1 MNSFP
6 STLRLIHRQELCQG
20 IVLFRL
26 GALDDQALPAFKP
39 GAHLSVKTPSGQN
52 RSYSLCSS
60 PNENRYYELAIK
72 KEEFGRG
79 GSKSMVESLKVG
91 DTLEVIEGAN
101 YFELKVGQ
109 PRYIFVAGGI
119 GITPILS
126 MMHALLSEGVDD
138 FVLHYCSREKASTPF
153 WELLSQAPFASH
165 VRFHHDGGDPN
176 RSFDFWPVFE
186 KTSNA
191 HIYCCGPQGLMDS
204 VRDMTGHWPSE
215 QVHFE
220 SFGVASLDPSLNV
233 DFSVKI
239 QSTGQVIAVSAQE
252 SILQA
257 LKQAGL
263 EVPSSCESGTCGS
276 CRVGLI
282 DGEADHRDYV
292 LMDDEF
298 EKAIMICVSRSK
310 SDQLVLDL

>member
-1 MNSFP
+1 
-6 STLRLIHRQELCQG
+6 
-20 IVLFRL
+20 
-26 GALDDQALPAFKP
+26 
-39 GAHLSVKTPSGQN
+39 
-52 RSYSLCSS
+52 
-60 PNENRYYELAIK
+60 
-72 KEEFGRG
+72 
-79 GSKSMVESLKVG
+79 VG

-239 QSTGQVIAVSAQE
+239 QSTGQVIAVSAQV